1 MGMRQAN
8 AMNSPLERPSWSAR
22 FAKWAL
28 ALLEKEGTCCEA
40 VASSEKRR
48 EEDGEENALSGGGTI
63 RLVPA
68 LCSPFPIYA
77 PPLPHSASLRHHVIR
92 LGVTHHRRRHSS
104 RLRATLQLCNT
115 YTATSSLLRSR
126 TNALFCL
133 SML

>member
-40 VASSEKRR
+40 VASREKRR

-68 LCSPFPIYA
+68 LRE
-77 PPLPHSASLRHHVIR
+77 PLPYLCSSSAA
-92 LGVTHHRRRHSS
+92 LG
-104 RLRATLQLCNT
+104 
-115 YTATSSLLRSR
+115 
-126 TNALFCL
+126 
-133 SML
+133 